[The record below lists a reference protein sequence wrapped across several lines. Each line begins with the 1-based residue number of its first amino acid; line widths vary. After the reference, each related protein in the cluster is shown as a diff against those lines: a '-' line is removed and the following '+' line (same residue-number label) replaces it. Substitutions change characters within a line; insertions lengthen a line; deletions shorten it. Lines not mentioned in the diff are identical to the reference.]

1 MTVDVVNSQNQKVGS
16 VDVRDDVF
24 GGRVKT
30 DLIWESVTRQNASE
44 RRGTHATKVRG
55 DVSGSG
61 KKPWRQ
67 KGTGRARVGETRNP
81 LWRKGGTVFGPQP
94 RSYDYQLPKK
104 VEKAALREALSQ
116 RLKDGDVIVV
126 DALSVSE
133 AKTKAAAAVFKGLGV
148 SGKTLVARREARPDV
163 QPGGAQRGRR
173 ASGAEQPRDGAR
185 RDGHGQGRG
194 HARGDRT
201 AAGGIG
207 VMKLTDVIRRPLV
220 TEKTTILRED
230 GLTLVLQVATH
241 ANKMQIRRAVETLF
255 GSKVADV
262 RTTTMRGKIKRQ
274 GRFAGRRP
282 DWKKAYVRL
291 REGEKLPEF
300 IEGA

>member
-24 GGRVKT
+24 GGRVKA

-126 DALSVSE
+126 DTLSVSE

-148 SGKTLVARREARPDV
+148 SGKTLVVSLAARNVAGVRLVPSNRVTARDV
-163 QPGGAQRGRR
+163 M
-173 ASGAEQPRDGAR
+173 D
-185 RDGHGQGRG
+185 
-194 HARGDRT
+194 
-201 AAGGIG
+201 
-207 VMKLTDVIRRPLV
+207 
-220 TEKTTILRED
+220 
-230 GLTLVLQVATH
+230 TLKVVAT
-241 ANKMQIRRAVETLF
+241 RAAIE
-255 GSKVADV
+255 
-262 RTTTMRGKIKRQ
+262 
-274 GRFAGRRP
+274 
-282 DWKKAYVRL
+282 RL
-291 REGEKLPEF
+291 QEVL
-300 IEGA
+300 AS